1 MGGTRPA
8 VPPPPPPPPAVAP
21 DPIAAAPIAA
31 PPADPLLEQ
40 KKRIATGMAGRRSL
54 FSTELGFG
62 GRLGAG

>member
-1 MGGTRPA
+1 MGGTRPS
-8 VPPPPPPPPAVAP
+8 VPPPPPPPPAAPPP
-21 DPIAAAPIAA
+21 DPIVPT
-31 PPADPLLEQ
+31 PTVVTSDPLIEA

>member
-1 MGGTRPA
+1 MGGTRPSA
-8 VPPPPPPPPAVAP
+8 PPPPPPPATPPP
-21 DPIAAAPIAA
+21 DPIMPTPIAK
-31 PPADPLLEQ
+31 PEDPLLEQ